1 MEKFWFVF
9 LWQPYLQAFDRWDW
23 WRPLTHT
30 QTNLVMFTKFHVLYA
45 KRWRW
50 LCSREKTTLMLFGS
64 GLSYQWSKKP
74 NPGCETVS
82 GANLA
87 WSEVVFTV
95 WDITVWTLACET
107 ALQRWFSQRWVIY
120 LKTSLACKTCKR
132 PDISRLFNLK
142 KTIDLK
148 DEMSNYFR
156 FDKDRVNEWK
166 LVFDGQTC
174 KLLSV

>member
-9 LWQPYLQAFDRWDW
+9 LWQPDLQAFDRWDW

-74 NPGCETVS
+74 NSGCETVS

-87 WSEVVFTV
+87 WSEVV

-120 LKTSLACKTCKR
+120 LKTSLACRTCKR
-132 PDISRLFNLK
+132 QDISRLFNLK

-148 DEMSNYFR
+148 DEISNYFR